1 MRAFSGILASAA
13 IAGTLA
19 LAAAPAQAAPT
30 PGNSGTAPGVT
41 DSGLLPSTGSGIID
55 AGTGVLET
63 SLDIMTDLV
72 SSLSGGMGS

>member
-19 LAAAPAQAAPT
+19 LAAAPAQAAP
-30 PGNSGTAPGVT
+30 PNSGAAPGVT

-55 AGTGVLET
+55 AGTGMIET
-63 SLDIMTDLV
+63 GLDIVTDLV